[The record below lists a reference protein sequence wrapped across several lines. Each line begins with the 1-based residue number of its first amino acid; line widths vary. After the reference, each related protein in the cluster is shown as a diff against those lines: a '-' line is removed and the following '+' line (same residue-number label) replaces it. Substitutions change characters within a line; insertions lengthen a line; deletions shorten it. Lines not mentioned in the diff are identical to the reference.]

1 LLIQE
6 KLLFLQSEKNIDM
19 TAIIGVMNKHAV
31 AIAADSAVTLGGGRK
46 VLNSANKLF
55 SLSKHYPVAIA
66 IYGNAELVGTPWE
79 IIIKEYR
86 KNLKDKFFAHVGDYV
101 NDFFDFIRLKQYY
114 CFDATDALNHL
125 RQYIVGFCNNLRQ
138 NVPPA
143 RLTQVFVDICS
154 SVSTDYLDGFSDST
168 VVFLKKNVSNEL
180 DKGIQDLIKS
190 GLTLSPTEA
199 RELLINFLTKGVP
212 PILSSGLVF
221 TGYGE
226 EEIFPSVFS
235 CEVGCIIDGVL
246 AVQRQLPAQVSNT
259 NTAFICPFA
268 QTDVMHT
275 ILRGISPQVQS
286 IYVNILTTAIR
297 SFTSQVAGL
306 IGTGHPELAKQIQ
319 GISIEPFVQ
328 TFINLSQQAQENHY
342 TAPFVNSVASL
353 EKEDLSDFAESLIT
367 LTSLKRK
374 VSPDQETVG
383 GPVDVMVI
391 SKGDGII
398 WMKRKHYFDAEKNHH
413 FFSNY
418 FDN

>member
-1 LLIQE
+1 
-6 KLLFLQSEKNIDM
+6 M

-55 SLSKHYPVAIA
+55 ALSKHHPVAVA

-86 KNLKDKFFAHVGDYV
+86 KNLKDKSLAHVSDYV
-101 NDFFDFIRLKQYY
+101 GDFFDFIRHKQYY
-114 CFDATDALNHL
+114 CFDPNDSLNQIKQFIL
-125 RQYIVGFCNNLRQ
+125 GFCNDLCQ
-138 NVPPA
+138 NFGNNPA
-143 RLTQVFVDICS
+143 QLTQVFINFCNNTQS
-154 SVSTDYLDGFSDST
+154 DYLEGFSDDT
-168 VVFLKKNVSNEL
+168 AVFIHDNLSHEL
-180 DKGIQDLIKS
+180 DACIQKLQQS
-190 GLTLSPTEA
+190 GLTLDYDNAKQMLVNS
-199 RELLINFLTKGVP
+199 LTKGI
-212 PILSSGLVF
+212 PIFVSSGLVF

-226 EEIFPSVFS
+226 EEIYPSVFS
-235 CEVGCIIDGVL
+235 YEVGFVINGVL
-246 AVQRQLPAQVSNT
+246 SIIRGNPVQISNVNPAS
-259 NTAFICPFA
+259 ICPFA
-268 QTDVMHT
+268 QTDVMLT
-275 ILRGISPQVQS
+275 ILKGISPQIQS
-286 IYVNILTTAIR
+286 IYADSLTKTIQ
-297 SFTSQVAGL
+297 SFTNQ
-306 IGTGHPELAKQIQ
+306 LADRINTNDTQLAQQIR
-319 GISIEPFVQ
+319 GISVEPFIQ
-328 TFINLSQQAQENHY
+328 TFVNLSQQAQANHY

-383 GPVDVMVI
+383 GPVDVIVI

-418 FDN
+418 FEN

>member
-1 LLIQE
+1 
-6 KLLFLQSEKNIDM
+6 M

-55 SLSKHYPVAIA
+55 SLSKHHPIAVA

-86 KNLKDKFFAHVGDYV
+86 KNLKDKPLPRVSDYV
-101 NDFFDFIRLKQYY
+101 DDFFDFIRHKQYY
-114 CFDATDALNHL
+114 CFDPNDALNHL
-125 RQYIVGFCNNLRQ
+125 KQYIIGFCNYLQHNI
-138 NVPPA
+138 A
-143 RLTQVFVDICS
+143 RTQLTQVFVNICNN
-154 SVSTDYLDGFSDST
+154 VGVDYLEGFSTNTID
-168 VVFLKKNVSNEL
+168 FLNNNVSKEL
-180 DKGIQDLIKS
+180 DNCIQGLINS
-190 GLTLSPTEA
+190 GLTLNTNDA
-199 RELLINFLTKGVP
+199 KNLLINLLTKGVP

-226 EEIFPSVFS
+226 DEIYPSVFP
-235 CEVGCIIDGVL
+235 CDVGCIIDGVL
-246 AVQRQLPAQVSNT
+246 AVKRQKPAQISNT
-259 NTAFICPFA
+259 NRSSICPFA

-275 ILRGISPQVQS
+275 ILDGISPQVQS
-286 IYVNILTTAIR
+286 IYANSLATTIQ
-297 SFTSQVAGL
+297 SFTNQLATT
-306 IGTGHPELAKQIQ
+306 IGSTNPTLATQIQ
-319 GISIEPFVQ
+319 RIPIEPFVQ
-328 TFINLSQQAQENHY
+328 SFMNLSQQAQYIQY
-342 TAPFVNSVASL
+342 TDPFVKSVEGL

-383 GPVDVMVI
+383 GPIDVMVI

-398 WMKRKHYFDAEKNHH
+398 WMKRKHYFDAGKNHH

-418 FDN
+418 FEN

>member
-1 LLIQE
+1 
-6 KLLFLQSEKNIDM
+6 M

-55 SLSKHYPVAIA
+55 ALSKHHPVAIA

-86 KNLKDKFFAHVGDYV
+86 KNLKDKSFDHVSDYV
-101 NDFFDFIRLKQYY
+101 DDFFDFIRHKQYY
-114 CFDATDALNHL
+114 CFDSNDALNQIKQFIL
-125 RQYIVGFCNNLRQ
+125 GFCNDLCQ
-138 NVPPA
+138 NFGNNPTQ
-143 RLTQVFVDICS
+143 LTQVFINFCNNTQS
-154 SVSTDYLDGFSDST
+154 DYLEGFSDDT
-168 VVFLKKNVSNEL
+168 AVFIHNNLSHEL
-180 DKGIQDLIKS
+180 DACIQRLRLS
-190 GLTLSPTEA
+190 GLTIDYSNAKQMLVNS
-199 RELLINFLTKGVP
+199 LTKGIPLVV
-212 PILSSGLVF
+212 SSGLVF

-226 EEIFPSVFS
+226 EEIYPSVFS
-235 CEVGCIIDGVL
+235 CEVGFIINGVL
-246 AVQRQLPAQVSNT
+246 SIIRGNPVHISNA
-259 NTAFICPFA
+259 NNASICPFA

-286 IYVNILTTAIR
+286 IYADSLARTIQ
-297 SFTSQVAGL
+297 SFTNQ
-306 IGTGHPELAKQIQ
+306 LADAINTNNTQLAQQIR
-319 GISIEPFVQ
+319 GISVEPFIQ
-328 TFINLSQQAQENHY
+328 TFVNLSQQAQANHY

-418 FDN
+418 FEN

>member
-1 LLIQE
+1 
-6 KLLFLQSEKNIDM
+6 M

-55 SLSKHYPVAIA
+55 ALSKHHPVAVA

-86 KNLKDKFFAHVGDYV
+86 KNLKDKSLAHVSDYV
-101 NDFFDFIRLKQYY
+101 GDFFDFIRHKQYY
-114 CFDATDALNHL
+114 CFDPNDSLNQIKQFIL
-125 RQYIVGFCNNLRQ
+125 GFCNDLCQ
-138 NVPPA
+138 NFGNNPA
-143 RLTQVFVDICS
+143 QLTQVFINFCNNTQS
-154 SVSTDYLDGFSDST
+154 DYLEGFSDDT
-168 VVFLKKNVSNEL
+168 AVFIHDNLSHEL
-180 DKGIQDLIKS
+180 DACIQKLQQS
-190 GLTLSPTEA
+190 GLTLDYDNAKQMLVNS
-199 RELLINFLTKGVP
+199 LTKGI
-212 PILSSGLVF
+212 PIFVSSGLVF

-226 EEIFPSVFS
+226 EEIYPSVFS
-235 CEVGCIIDGVL
+235 YEVGFVINGVL
-246 AVQRQLPAQVSNT
+246 SIIRGNPVQISNVNPAS
-259 NTAFICPFA
+259 ICPFA
-268 QTDVMHT
+268 QTDVMLT
-275 ILRGISPQVQS
+275 ILKGISPQIQS
-286 IYVNILTTAIR
+286 IYADSLTKTIQ
-297 SFTSQVAGL
+297 SFTNQ
-306 IGTGHPELAKQIQ
+306 LADRINTNDTQLAQQIR
-319 GISIEPFVQ
+319 GISVEPFIQ
-328 TFINLSQQAQENHY
+328 TFVNLSQQAQANHY

-418 FDN
+418 FEN

>member
-1 LLIQE
+1 
-6 KLLFLQSEKNIDM
+6 M

-55 SLSKHYPVAIA
+55 SLSKHHPVAVA

-86 KNLKDKFFAHVGDYV
+86 KNLKDKSLSHVSDYV
-101 NDFFDFIRLKQYY
+101 DDFFDFIKHKQYY
-114 CFDATDALNHL
+114 CFDPNDALNYL
-125 RQYIVGFCNNLRQ
+125 KQYIIGFCKDLQR
-138 NVPPA
+138 NVA
-143 RLTQVFVDICS
+143 STQLTQVFVNICNN
-154 SVSTDYLDGFSDST
+154 VGTDYLEGFSDDTITFLNNNVSKELDICIQGLISAGLA
-168 VVFLKKNVSNEL
+168 LKKKDAKN
-180 DKGIQDLIKS
+180 
-190 GLTLSPTEA
+190 
-199 RELLINFLTKGVP
+199 LLVNLLTKGIP

-226 EEIFPSVFS
+226 EEIYPSIYS
-235 CEVGCIIDGVL
+235 CEIGCIINGVV
-246 AVQRQLPAQVSNT
+246 AVRNQPTVQISNT
-259 NTAFICPFA
+259 NHASICPFA

-275 ILRGISPQVQS
+275 ILSGISPQVQK
-286 IYVNILTTAIR
+286 IYANCLETTIQ
-297 SFTSQVAGL
+297 SFTSQLATA
-306 IGTGHPELAKQIQ
+306 IGSTDPKLATRIQ
-319 GISIEPFVQ
+319 SISIDPFVQ
-328 TFINLSQQAQENHY
+328 SFMNLSQQAQRVQY
-342 TAPFVNSVASL
+342 TAPFVNSVEGL

-398 WMKRKHYFDAEKNHH
+398 WMKRKHYFDAGKNHH

-418 FDN
+418 FEN

>member
-1 LLIQE
+1 
-6 KLLFLQSEKNIDM
+6 M

-55 SLSKHYPVAIA
+55 SLSKHHPVAIA

-86 KNLKDKFFAHVGDYV
+86 KNLKDKSFDHVSDYV
-101 NDFFDFIRLKQYY
+101 DDFFDFIRHKQYY
-114 CFDATDALNHL
+114 CFDSNDALNYL
-125 RQYIVGFCNNLRQ
+125 KQYILVLCNELCR
-138 NVPPA
+138 NVA
-143 RLTQVFVDICS
+143 SAQLTQVFVNICNN
-154 SVSTDYLDGFSDST
+154 VSTVYLEGFSDNT
-168 VVFLKKNVSNEL
+168 KDFLNNNVSNEL
-180 DKGIQDLIKS
+180 DKCVQDLINA
-190 GLTLSPTEA
+190 GLSLSNVDA
-199 RELLINFLTKGVP
+199 KKLLINLLTKGVP
-212 PILSSGLVF
+212 PILSAGLVF

-226 EEIFPSVFS
+226 EEIYPSVFS

-246 AVQRQLPAQVSNT
+246 AVRRQEPVQISST
-259 NTAFICPFA
+259 NHASICPFA
-268 QTDVMHT
+268 QTDVMLT
-275 ILRGISPQVQS
+275 ILSGISPQVQS
-286 IYVNILTTAIR
+286 IYGNSLMTTLQ
-297 SFTSQVAGL
+297 SFTNQ
-306 IGTGHPELAKQIQ
+306 LANTIKPSNPILASQIQ
-319 GISIEPFVQ
+319 GIPIDSFVQ
-328 TFINLSQQAQENHY
+328 SFMNLSQQAQRYQY
-342 TAPFVNSVASL
+342 TAPFVNSVEGL

-418 FDN
+418 FEN

>member
-1 LLIQE
+1 
-6 KLLFLQSEKNIDM
+6 M

-31 AIAADSAVTLGGGRK
+31 AIAADSAVTLGGGKK

-55 SLSKHYPVAIA
+55 SLSKHHPVAIA

-86 KNLKDKFFAHVGDYV
+86 KNLKDTSFPKLSDYV
-101 NDFFDFIRLKQYY
+101 DDFFEFIKTKQYY
-114 CFDATDALNHL
+114 CFDPKEALL
-125 RQYIVGFCNNLRQ
+125 FLKQYIIGFCYYLRQ

-143 RLTQVFVDICS
+143 QLTRVFVNSCNNINPN
-154 SVSTDYLDGFSDST
+154 YLEGFSDKT
-168 VVFLKKNVSNEL
+168 QAFIYKNASKELDTGVGELINAGLTIDSNEAKNL
-180 DKGIQDLIKS
+180 LVNLFTKGI
-190 GLTLSPTEA
+190 
-199 RELLINFLTKGVP
+199 P
-212 PILSSGLVF
+212 PIGLSGLVF

-226 EEIFPSVFS
+226 NEIYPSIFP
-235 CEVGCIIDGVL
+235 CEVGCIINGVL
-246 AVQRQLPAQVSNT
+246 AVQRQPSAHISNT
-259 NTAFICPFA
+259 NNASICPFA

-275 ILRGISPQVQS
+275 ILSGISPQVQS
-286 IYVNILTTAIR
+286 IYANSLGTTIQ
-297 SFTSQVAGL
+297 SFTKQLAKL
-306 IGTGHPELAKQIQ
+306 IKPSDSKLAKQIQ

-328 TFINLSQQAQENHY
+328 TFMNLSQQAQNVQY

-383 GPVDVMVI
+383 GPIDVMVI

-398 WMKRKHYFDAEKNHH
+398 WMKRKHYFDAGKNHH

-418 FDN
+418 FEN